1 MRRCACQWFEW
12 PFPCQ
17 RRDAKDQV
25 DDLEDWNG
33 FDGGV
38 EVVCDKVPEDFG
50 PEEAFY

>member
-1 MRRCACQWFEW
+1 MRQCARQWFEW

-17 RRDAKDQV
+17 RGDAHDQI
-25 DDLEDWNG
+25 DDLQDGDG

-38 EVVCDKVPEDFG
+38 EVVRYKVPEDFR

>member
-1 MRRCACQWFEW
+1 MRQRACQWFER

-17 RRDAKDQV
+17 RSDTQYQI
-25 DDLEDWNG
+25 DDLQDGDG

-38 EVVCDKVPEDFG
+38 EVVRYKVPEDFG